1 MTKKID
7 LKISFQGFK
16 QIDGVVILINEDLLN
31 NLKNSDNLWED
42 FFKQIGQQF
51 DRMLKEDVDD

>member
-51 DRMLKEDVDD
+51 DRMLKEDVGD